1 MIEKR
6 NLLIAVTALI
16 CIFLGQAL
24 SRTIN
29 RVIVET
35 MNDWMLLGFI
45 AVGIAGVVLLASQIK
60 APDIK
65 GTLIG
70 FVAGLLIWRGFV
82 DGPMRVFSELFTID
96 AIMFGG
102 FPLSGRYALLM
113 STLPVMLAMLVLYGL
128 LSPETRCNF
137 MRFTLRCIRWSPG
150 KPTMDAP
157 RSVVRITAI
166 ETVFVQWGI
175 FLLFLFLGGALS
187 NPFYIAML
195 VWLVYLLYRLLKL
208 SKVDYAFRYAIPVCV
223 VLFSLVEVGAFF
235 GLYPEPWQ
243 KPGEYPMSIAVMT
256 VVFIGCL
263 YQLLKLQDTKT

>member
-6 NLLIAVTALI
+6 NVVITVLALT

-29 RVIVET
+29 RVIVESF
-35 MNDWMLLGFI
+35 NDWMLPGFI
-45 AVGIAGVVLLASQIK
+45 AVGVAGVILLARQIQT
-60 APDIK
+60 PGIK

-70 FVAGLLIWRGFV
+70 FIAGLLIWRGFV
-82 DGPMRVFSELFTID
+82 DGPMRVFAELFSMGAID
-96 AIMFGG
+96 FGG

-137 MRFTLRCIRWSPG
+137 MRFTLRSIRWSPG
-150 KPTMDAP
+150 KPTPGMP
-157 RSVVRITAI
+157 RSVARITAV

-195 VWLVYLLYRLLKL
+195 VWLVYLLYKLLKL
-208 SKVDYAFRYAIPVCV
+208 SKVDFAFRYAIPVCV
-223 VLFSLVEVGAFF
+223 ILFSLVEVGAFF

-243 KPGEYPMSIAVMT
+243 KPAEYPVSIVVMT
-256 VVFIGCL
+256 LLFFGCL
-263 YQLLKLQDTKT
+263 YQLNNMEDDKA

>member
-6 NLLIAVTALI
+6 NLLIAVTALV

-29 RVIVET
+29 RVIVES
-35 MNDWMLLGFI
+35 MNDAMLLGFI
-45 AVGIAGVVLLASQIK
+45 VVGVAGVILLAAQIK
-60 APDIK
+60 APHIR

-70 FVAGLLIWRGFV
+70 FIAGLLIWRGFV
-82 DGPMRVFSELFTID
+82 DGPMRVFAEIFSMGAID
-96 AIMFGG
+96 FGG

-128 LSPETRCNF
+128 TSQETRCNF
-137 MRFTLRCIRWSPG
+137 MRFTLRLVRWSPG
-150 KPTMDAP
+150 KPTPDIP
-157 RSVVRITAI
+157 RSVARITAV

-195 VWLVYLLYRLLKL
+195 VWLVYLLYKLLKL

-223 VLFSLVEVGAFF
+223 ILFSLVEVGAFF

-243 KPGEYPMSIAVMT
+243 KPGEYPISIAVMT
-256 VVFIGCL
+256 VVFFGCL
-263 YQLLKLQDTKT
+263 YQLVKMEDMKA